1 MLCFLRIPELEILGR
16 HYGVLLRIQYKQ
28 LLAESLS
35 ELLQS
40 GEDIYQMAGHE
51 LVVHLNSE
59 EHQQRIPCFMSISKV
74 SFCLEWHAFAATRG
88 VQLLQRSLSGDSS
101 AFTAG

>member
-1 MLCFLRIPELEILGR
+1 MVCFLRIPELEILGR

-35 ELLQS
+35 ELLQP

-51 LVVHLNSE
+51 LVIHLHSE
-59 EHQQRIPCFMSISKV
+59 DHQQRIPCCLTTSKV
-74 SFCLEWHAFAATRG
+74 SLCLEWYAAAAARG
-88 VQLLQRSLSGDSS
+88 TQLL
-101 AFTAG
+101 

>member
-59 EHQQRIPCFMSISKV
+59 EHQQRIPLLYEHLK
-74 SFCLEWHAFAATRG
+74 SF
-88 VQLLQRSLSGDSS
+88 VLSGMACPCSHPWGS
-101 AFTAG
+101 AIATFALR